1 MDRRSASTR
10 HGSTKSSRLFIT
22 ISTLAVS
29 AFLLL
34 TIAVPGVFSAE
45 KVRRVSIAAGGTGGV
60 WYPYGGAIA
69 AVISKYVTGV
79 EATAEVTA
87 AAVDNAKL
95 LGAKKADLAIMLGDV
110 GYDAYMGRGV
120 FKSKIPIRNIA
131 GLYSSI
137 THIVTAD
144 GKGIKSVKDLKG
156 KRVSVGAPGSATEVV
171 ATRILEAYG
180 LDIQKDV
187 KRDRLSVSE
196 SAGALK
202 DGKIDA
208 FFWVGGIPTAAVLDV
223 AASPG
228 IKIRLLD
235 SAEALPKMTAKYGP
249 IYFKTICPA
258 NTYKG
263 VDYDV
268 ATVCAGNFLIVHQ
281 DMDEQFVYNV
291 LKTLFDRKDELAA
304 IHKVAKDLTLDMAVA
319 GSPFPF
325 HPGALKYYKE
335 KGKKIPQ

>member
-1 MDRRSASTR
+1 MNKRSVSRRSTVSG
-10 HGSTKSSRLFIT
+10 GSRRTQVILSLI
-22 ISTLAVS
+22 LA
-29 AFLLL
+29 ALFLL
-34 TIAVPGVFSAE
+34 TVAFPGAMAAE
-45 KVRRVSIAAGGTGGV
+45 KLKRISIAAGGTGGV
-60 WYPYGGAIA
+60 WYPYSGAMA
-69 AVISKYVTGV
+69 AVISKYMTGV

-95 LGAKKADLAIMLGDV
+95 LGAGKADLGIMLGDV
-110 GYDAYMGRGV
+110 GYDAYTGKGV
-120 FKSKIPIRNIA
+120 FKNKIPIRNIA

-137 THIVTAD
+137 THIVTVD
-144 GKGIKSVKDLKG
+144 GKGIKSVADLKG

-171 ATRILEAYG
+171 ATRILEAFG

-187 KRDRLSVSE
+187 KRDRLSVAE

-228 IKIRLLD
+228 MKIRLLS
-235 SAEALPKMTAKYGP
+235 SAEVLPKMVAKYGP
-249 IYFKTICPA
+249 IYFKTICPP

-263 VDYDV
+263 VDYPV
-268 ATVCAGNFLIVHQ
+268 ATVCAGNFLITHEK
-281 DMDEQFVYNV
+281 MDDKFVYDV
-291 LKTLFDRKDELAA
+291 LKTLFDHKAELVA
-304 IHKVAKDLTLDMAVA
+304 IHKVAQDLTLDMAVE

-335 KGKKIPQ
+335 KGKKIPK